1 MADIKTRES
10 LHTAKTFD
18 RVQRLAE
25 KTREGANEAKQGI
38 NDAFASGESSESEYA
53 GNHLAAYESGAA
65 RITIRSVDKI
75 GRWGVRQTVANIRK
89 LRSRPPK
96 TDVTKF
102 KRLTAPERMSLQ
114 SGKTVKKAR
123 NAVKTAKSA
132 EKSVKTGIK
141 ASKATAKSLKS
152 TVKATVRAV
161 KAVAKAIVFAVKA
174 TAAAVKGIVAAIA
187 AGGGIAVVVVCVI
200 VIIAGIIVAVC
211 GVFTPDNTGNYS
223 VVYMMSACDSESDA
237 KVAEII
243 NNNPHDYLVMK
254 GRKASKKDVISVFA
268 VLSNSSQK
276 DFSEPNDKLLAKF
289 RAVFN
294 TMNTIDYYTST
305 TVETVIREYTDED
318 GGLYQVEE
326 TVIKTV
332 LHIEYVSMSASEGA
346 QIYNFN
352 QKQREQLNTF
362 LSSDFDEL
370 WEALVE

>member
-75 GRWGVRQTVANIRK
+75 GRWGVRQTAANIRK
-89 LRSRPPK
+89 LRNRPLK
-96 TDVTKF
+96 TDVNKF
-102 KRLTAPERMSLQ
+102 KQLTTPERMALQ

-123 NAVKTAKSA
+123 NAAKTAKSA
-132 EKSVKTGIK
+132 EKSVKSSIK
-141 ASKATAKSLKS
+141 ASKTAVKSLKS

-187 AGGGIAVVVVCVI
+187 AGGWIAVVVIVVVCLIGGLVAGI
-200 VIIAGIIVAVC
+200 CSIFTAENEIIANTPHDDIEFTGSGMLMKNIVAVYAVKTNTS
-211 GVFTPDNTGNYS
+211 GDDFIIVDDKNQKEFQRVFDEMYS
-223 VVYMMSACDSESDA
+223 
-237 KVAEII
+237 
-243 NNNPHDYLVMK
+243 
-254 GRKASKKDVISVFA
+254 
-268 VLSNSSQK
+268 
-276 DFSEPNDKLLAKF
+276 F
-289 RAVFN
+289 R
-294 TMNTIDYYTST
+294 YYTAERE
-305 TVETVIREYTDED
+305 ETIMRQYVDAD
-318 GGLYQVEE
+318 GNPYYIEE

-332 LHIEYVSMSASEGA
+332 LYIERNTMTAREAADHFS
-346 QIYNFN
+346 FN
-352 QKQREQLNTF
+352 ARQREYLDTLMSQ
-362 LSSDFDEL
+362 DFDEM
-370 WEALVE
+370 WAVLVD